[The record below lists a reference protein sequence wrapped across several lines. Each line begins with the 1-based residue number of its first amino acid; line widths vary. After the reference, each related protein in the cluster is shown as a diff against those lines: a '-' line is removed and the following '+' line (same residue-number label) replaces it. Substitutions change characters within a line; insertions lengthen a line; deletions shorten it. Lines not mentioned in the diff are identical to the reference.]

1 MLNIKFHSQPIY
13 DEKYIKTKVKAFDNV
28 FNTFFSDDKVPKES
42 IHYICIAATSIASV
56 MKIDKKNYPKIYLE
70 ECKYKI
76 KEKKMVKFIDAEL
89 DLDDSDDFN
98 FE

>member
-1 MLNIKFHSQPIY
+1 MTK
-13 DEKYIKTKVKAFDNV
+13 KYIKTKVKTFDDV
-28 FNTFFSDDKVPKES
+28 FNTVFSDDKVPKES

-56 MKIDKKNYPKIYLE
+56 MKIDPQTYLE

-76 KEKKMVKFIDAEL
+76 KKKKMVKFIDAEL